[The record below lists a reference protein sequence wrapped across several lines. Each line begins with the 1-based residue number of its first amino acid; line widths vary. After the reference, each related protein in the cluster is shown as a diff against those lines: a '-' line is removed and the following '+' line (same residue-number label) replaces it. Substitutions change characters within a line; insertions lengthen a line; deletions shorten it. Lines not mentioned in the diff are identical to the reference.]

1 MFAEDTLLFSFTHGV
16 SDDGEGSIGSLWRR
30 NGFCCWS
37 IVFLSAEKLNQR
49 RGQTL
54 EVLVEPGTRVMIGGG
69 LKGVFCAVLGFAYFK
84 ISKGQKKE

>member
-1 MFAEDTLLFSFTHGV
+1 
-16 SDDGEGSIGSLWRR
+16 
-30 NGFCCWS
+30 
-37 IVFLSAEKLNQR
+37 
-49 RGQTL
+49 L